1 MTDKDTKKTPFPPP
15 VYDSEEEEQ
24 QMSTPPNP
32 DEFMHAILDDE
43 GVHYDAAEPPLT
55 DIESYARG
63 GTGEIFTA
71 RDEMLG
77 RTVAV
82 KTLRPKHQYCVD
94 QIERLL
100 REAKAAA
107 QLEHPNIIPIH
118 SLGVSPTKGIYF
130 TMKRLRGD
138 SLRHIV
144 NQLALRNPAYTR
156 VYTHSVRMSI
166 FMKICQ
172 GINYAHSKG
181 IIHRDLK
188 PENILVGNY
197 GEVTIIDWGL
207 VKKMDAQ
214 RSTHVPGRRKVVGIY
229 PEASNG
235 TASSGRVMV
244 AHPPVEA
251 SQSVVSEA
259 VKQES
264 VSLPSGN
271 LTQNGQLNGTPRFMS
286 PEQIMGDVGD
296 IDSRS
301 DIYALGV
308 ILYELLTFKNPF
320 ENLLTDDEIF
330 DAVPRGLYQKP
341 RQTER
346 KYSISPELEAI
357 CLKAMALNKEQRYQA
372 VGELIKDLQAHQ
384 EGLPVSAYN
393 APSHVRLVK
402 FCKRN
407 PIKVTILASCVVAIF
422 MYLGISSVVDSYY
435 FDQTI
440 RQVQISVR
448 TGEYKLKHLDDLLKV
463 NEAAEK
469 NKAFG
474 EMPLLLSKERYDDMR
489 DECDNYFNEANLL
502 LNSLGGLHHRQ
513 QSKIYRLRERIM
525 TAQIEFC
532 MKHSKINELKKL
544 RAILPATLGDDMDA
558 YSSKMRRL
566 LSEMETVLGGT
577 CYLQVESNPSGAD
590 VSISFMETTDN
601 GRMAPGIAIHED
613 LLYTPIYNMPLSR
626 GTYNVTMRM
635 DGAPDLS
642 FPVTLKYGEVKR
654 VMIDIPSEI
663 PDGMVYIP
671 GGTCVVGGEQSP
683 YKRDYEIEVAP
694 FYISRHEVTNREYIA
709 FWLTLQDAK
718 LLNAYMSRVILSRG
732 SNLPKNAWN
741 RAGKAIPEIDLDKPV
756 VGISREAA
764 QAYCEWLGKVRKRPC
779 RLPTVEEWEKAA
791 RGTDGRLYPWGNT
804 FAKEFAFTHE
814 NAEARKT
821 FGLWA
826 KPGSFPF
833 DVSPYGVFDMAG
845 NVREW
850 TTTDFPEGDG
860 VFPQIKGA
868 SSATTSR
875 YLPLERASDTAVA
888 PSDVG
893 FRYVMSY
900 LPEDTVE
907 EVLQPDDTVEEGQQ

>member
-1 MTDKDTKKTPFPPP
+1 MTEKDTKRTPFPPP
-15 VYDSEEEEQ
+15 SYDSEADGEQ
-24 QMSTPPNP
+24 TPMPPNP

-43 GVHYDAAEPPLT
+43 GVCYDAAEPSLT
-55 DIESYARG
+55 DIEPYAQG

-71 RDEMLG
+71 RDEILG

-156 VYTHSVRMSI
+156 VYTRMVRMSI

-172 GINYAHSKG
+172 GISYAHSKG

-207 VKKMDAQ
+207 VKKMDAE
-214 RSTHVPGRRKVVGIY
+214 RSTHVPGRRKVVGVY
-229 PEASNG
+229 PE
-235 TASSGRVMV
+235 SS
-244 AHPPVEA
+244 
-251 SQSVVSEA
+251 SVVVSGGGMGQPSGQGSRQSAVGEA
-259 VKQES
+259 VKRES

-286 PEQIMGDVGD
+286 PEQILGDVDD
-296 IDSRS
+296 IDTRS

-308 ILYELLTFKNPF
+308 ILYELLTFRNPF

-330 DAVPRGLYQKP
+330 DAVPRGQYQRP

-346 KYSISPELEAI
+346 RYSISPELEAI
-357 CLKAMALNKEQRYQA
+357 CLKAMAVNKEQRYQA

-384 EGLPVSAYN
+384 EGLPVSAYK
-393 APSHVRLVK
+393 APSHVRLAK

-407 PIKVTILASCVVAIF
+407 PLKMTILASCVVAIF
-422 MYLGISSVVDSYY
+422 MYLCISTVVDSYY
-435 FDQTI
+435 FGQTI
-440 RQVQISVR
+440 RQVQITVR
-448 TGEYKLKHLDDLLKV
+448 TGEYKLKHLDDFLKSV
-463 NEAAEK
+463 EAADK
-469 NKAFG
+469 DRPLG
-474 EMPLLLSKERYDDMR
+474 EAPLLLSKDRYNDMR

-513 QSKIYRLRERIM
+513 QSQIHRLRERIM

-532 MKHSKINELKKL
+532 MKHGKINELKKL
-544 RAILPATLGDDMDA
+544 QAIMPATLGDDMDD
-558 YSSKMRRL
+558 YSSKLRRL
-566 LSEMETVLGGT
+566 LSEMEKALNGV

-590 VSISFMETTDN
+590 VTVSLMETADD
-601 GRMAPGIAIHED
+601 GRIVPGIPMHED
-613 LLYTPIYNMPLSR
+613 LLYTPVYNMPLGK
-626 GTYNVTMRM
+626 GTYHVTMRM

-642 FPVTLKYGEVKR
+642 FPVMLRHGEVR
-654 VMIDIPSEI
+654 QLHIDIPAEI
-663 PDGMVYIP
+663 PDGMVYVP
-671 GGTCVVGGEQSP
+671 GGLCVVGGEQSP
-683 YKRDYEIEVAP
+683 YKREYEVDVAP

-718 LLNAYMSRVILSRG
+718 LLNAYMSRVLLSRG
-732 SNLPKNAWN
+732 SNLTKNAWN
-741 RAGKAIPEIDLDKPV
+741 RNGKTISEIDLDKPV

-764 QAYCEWLGKVRKRPC
+764 QAYCEWIGRIRKRPC

-791 RGTDGRLYPWGNT
+791 RGTDGRLYPWGNS
-804 FAKEFAFTHE
+804 FMKDFAFTHE

-826 KPGSFPF
+826 KPGSFPA

-850 TTTDFPEGDG
+850 TATDFPDGEG

-868 SSATTSR
+868 SSSTTSR
-875 YLPLERASDTAVA
+875 YLPLERADDTAVA

-893 FRYVMSY
+893 FRYVMPY

-907 EVLQPDDTVEEGQQ
+907 ESQQPEDGGEEGRQ